1 MDGSNLKLQH
11 GRATRAIHAGYEPAD
26 ADGAISPPVHFSS
39 SFSFASAADARD
51 AFTGDR
57 PAHIYTRIS
66 NPTLDLLERRMASL
80 EDAEAALAFA
90 SGMGAITSTLWS
102 LVQPGDEIVTDLTLY
117 GSTFAF
123 LHHGLAR
130 FGVTI
135 SPTDLSVQKGL
146 DVIAARRPR
155 LVYFESPANPNM
167 RLVDIT
173 AVSAA
178 AREAGALSVV
188 DSTYATPC
196 LTRPIT
202 LGADVV
208 LHSATKYLCGHGD
221 ALGGIA
227 AGRRELIDTIRMTG
241 LKDMTGAAMA
251 PFNAMMILRGLK
263 TLDLRMER
271 HSANAEIVARWL
283 SHHPVVAAVAF
294 PGLGDFPQRA
304 LAERQMDRPGGMI
317 AFELTGG
324 LDAGSALM
332 DRLMLIRR
340 AVSLGDTDSLIQHP
354 ASMTH
359 STYTPE
365 ERARFGIGEGLIRLS
380 VGLEDPADIIA
391 DLEQAMPAI

>member
-1 MDGSNLKLQH
+1 MDGSNLTKQH
-11 GRATRAIHAGYEPAD
+11 GRATRAIHAGYEAVK
-26 ADGAISPPVHFSS
+26 AEGAVSPPVHFSS
-39 SFSFASAADARD
+39 SFCFGSAADARD

-123 LHHGLAR
+123 FHHGLAR

-135 SPTDLSVQKGL
+135 TQTDLSGPEGL

-167 RLVDIT
+167 RLVDIA
-173 AVSAA
+173 AVSAC
-178 AREAGALSVV
+178 ARDAGALSVF
-188 DSTYATPC
+188 DSTYATPS
-196 LTRPIT
+196 LTRPVT
-202 LGADVV
+202 LGADIV

-227 AGRRELIDTIRMTG
+227 AGRRELIDLIRMTG

-271 HSANAEIVARWL
+271 HSANAGAVARWL
-283 SHHPVVAAVAF
+283 EAHPDVASVAW
-294 PGLGDFPQRA
+294 PGLDSFTQRR

-324 LDAGSALM
+324 IAAGAALM
-332 DRLMLIRR
+332 DRVTLIRR

-365 ERARFGIGEGLIRLS
+365 ERVRFGISEGLIRLS
-380 VGLEDPADIIA
+380 VGLEDVEDIIA
-391 DLEQAMPAI
+391 DLEQALRRT